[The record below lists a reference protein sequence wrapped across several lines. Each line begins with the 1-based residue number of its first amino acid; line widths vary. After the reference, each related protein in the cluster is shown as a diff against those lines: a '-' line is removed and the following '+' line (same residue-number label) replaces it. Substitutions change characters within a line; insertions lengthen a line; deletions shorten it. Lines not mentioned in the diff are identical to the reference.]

1 MADLQT
7 LDKAFDIIMRRM
19 VETGAAP
26 HYTDL
31 AAEMGCSVEEGRGVI
46 HDLMATGYP
55 GWLHP
60 DTDWIAS
67 FPPFSNIPTQYRIT
81 VDGEQKWYA
90 Q

>member
-7 LDKAFDIIMRRM
+7 LDRGFLVIMRRL
-19 VETGAAP
+19 VDTGIAP
-26 HYTDL
+26 HYTEM
-31 AAEMGCSVEEGRGVI
+31 AAEMGVPPEEGRTI
-46 HDLMATGYP
+46 LHEIIDTGYP

-60 DTDWIAS
+60 NTDWIAS

-81 VDGEQKWYA
+81 VDGEQKWTA